1 MCGVSFENAWP
12 KTSGLAA
19 FSSAVSL
26 RLDAAR
32 WAGTGSRA
40 AGRATGEKSS
50 GFVSTL

>member
-19 FSSAVSL
+19 FSAAVPCGL
-26 RLDAAR
+26 T
-32 WAGTGSRA
+32 GTMGGNGFESR
-40 AGRATGEKSS
+40 GTREGEKSS